1 MTCTLE
7 FVGDNLVHLGKAGS
21 KRNQRWW
28 NVQVLKG
35 TGHGVLA
42 SDSSK
47 TKVDLGHQCA
57 EKGRGWLAPNG

>member
-35 TGHGVLA
+35 AGHGVLA
-42 SDSSK
+42 TNGCK
-47 TKVDLGHQCA
+47 TKVDLGH
-57 EKGRGWLAPNG
+57 